1 MDKTLD
7 WAKLPYF
14 LAVARSGSLRT
25 AAETLGATHATVN
38 RNLGA
43 LEETYGVRLF
53 ERSKKGLVLT
63 SAGEALVPL
72 AEEAETAVIA
82 ARRRLQGLDREA
94 SGTIRFSIPTFFGH
108 RIPGIIARFERT
120 YPDIELRINVTDR
133 FEDLDRD
140 ETDVSIRIAHQVDD
154 SAVAEKILRYASA
167 IYASQD
173 YLDRNWE
180 SRGPKGEGLQWIGW
194 GDGVPVPD
202 WVRASPFPKARVRYE
217 LNSPTL
223 IAKLVAEGVGM
234 SRFPVIAAS
243 WIDGMIPVPGTEPYL
258 DRSVWIMR
266 HSELRHT
273 IRVQLLVDHL
283 ARELQAMRPAF
294 LGPLYKA

>member
-1 MDKTLD
+1 
-7 WAKLPYF
+7 
-14 LAVARSGSLRT
+14 
-25 AAETLGATHATVN
+25 
-38 RNLGA
+38 
-43 LEETYGVRLF
+43 
-53 ERSKKGLVLT
+53 
-63 SAGEALVPL
+63 
-72 AEEAETAVIA
+72 
-82 ARRRLQGLDREA
+82 
-94 SGTIRFSIPTFFGH
+94 
-108 RIPGIIARFERT
+108 
-120 YPDIELRINVTDR
+120 
-133 FEDLDRD
+133 
-140 ETDVSIRIAHQVDD
+140 
-154 SAVAEKILRYASA
+154 
-167 IYASQD
+167 D

-266 HSELRHT
+266 HSELRQT